1 MVDGG
6 GGSWRGVGAAL
17 DAVES
22 ETSTGGGGGTVA
34 GASFGAFVVEV
45 REDGMP
51 MRSGEGGSASGA
63 AAPAK
68 ALPLTARGVLAV
80 EESGTCDE
88 EGVRCGECG
97 VLALGE
103 PGLGWLLIAAFS
115 SGSIRAAGSSS

>member
-1 MVDGG
+1 MVVDGG

-17 DAVES
+17 VVVES
-22 ETSTGGGGGTVA
+22 ETSTGGGGGTAA
-34 GASFGAFVVEV
+34 GASFGALEV

-88 EGVRCGECG
+88 DGVRCGECG